1 MTGLLQYVKRL
12 MLLTKVEDS
21 EYFPLGC
28 SVEGTVVR
36 SENGTSVDENTPPI
50 LSFQNPILKS
60 YLADIYVETVDS
72 PELGITD
79 KVFREITQWHNAKAP
94 IDPKHHQKLKHAYA
108 LTRNQRRMAATV
120 GNPMEFKAWPEN
132 SQETKGF
139 KLEMVFH
146 SSRYSDLRKFIYFPP
161 KEYNFDEVKPAGKLP
176 VPGIEPIQADA
187 MDKSESRFAFIHPI
201 ASLTNRLVFPFVFA
215 ATIPIFA
222 VFHHF

>member
-1 MTGLLQYVKRL
+1 MMTGLLQYVKRL

-79 KVFREITQWHNAKAP
+79 KVFREITQ
-94 IDPKHHQKLKHAYA
+94 
-108 LTRNQRRMAATV
+108 
-120 GNPMEFKAWPEN
+120 
-132 SQETKGF
+132 
-139 KLEMVFH
+139 
-146 SSRYSDLRKFIYFPP
+146 
-161 KEYNFDEVKPAGKLP
+161 
-176 VPGIEPIQADA
+176 
-187 MDKSESRFAFIHPI
+187 
-201 ASLTNRLVFPFVFA
+201 
-215 ATIPIFA
+215 
-222 VFHHF
+222 